1 MTLFNPNP
9 KRNTATTT
17 ALAPATTI
25 AVPTHHPPLTTL
37 TTHYLPTSQWRQDKY
52 IVIVANPNPNT
63 ATSSPTTVPLPLP
76 PRYHPPPTP
85 YPIGGDHTYRDG
97 P

>member
-25 AVPTHHPPLTTL
+25 AVPTHHPPLTAL

-76 PRYHPPPTP
+76 LTLRTTNHLRVRRLTLRLA
-85 YPIGGDHTYRDG
+85 T
-97 P
+97 